1 MTDNRE
7 NKILL
12 RALDRVLRETAE
24 SSWLLSLLFKF
35 SIFVAGTLLIF
46 IPSTSQ
52 VIPFVVIFLTL
63 AAEFFSW
70 RYSSAREDFIK
81 ICFDFRT
88 AFCVSAKF
96 GSYAAR
102 NMFP

>member
-1 MTDNRE
+1 MEKPVHFSRHTLQQMIERGATDDE
-7 NKILL
+7 
-12 RALDRVLRETAE
+12 VLEAIRSGE
-24 SSWLLSLLFKF
+24 
-35 SIFVAGTLLIF
+35 
-46 IPSTSQ
+46 Q
-52 VIPFVVIFLTL
+52 V
-63 AAEFFSW
+63 
-70 RYSSAREDFIK
+70 DFIK

>member
-1 MTDNRE
+1 M
-7 NKILL
+7 
-12 RALDRVLRETAE
+12 ARVCPPNLFHTIVGAE
-24 SSWLLSLLFKF
+24 GVSINNVNLEHLSGVEKDKKDL
-35 SIFVAGTLLIF
+35 
-46 IPSTSQ
+46 
-52 VIPFVVIFLTL
+52 LTL
-63 AAEFFSW
+63 
-70 RYSSAREDFIK
+70 DFIK